1 MKNYTLNYE
10 DSKKF
15 ILNYAVE
22 DNKIIIHY
30 ASGVKQTIPYT
41 KENEQLILEIMENQ
55 ARGAW
60 VGDTFAKIKERVEKF
75 KYNTIVSVV
84 FTLLLLFLIC
94 TSTFS
99 TLWINVLLN
108 TCLVFEIVEF
118 TINLSCLIGNKRIQK
133 DIEKNKLYLTNKE
146 QIEESDFNKNENLLL
161 GITDKTKK
169 MIQEQ
174 PKDINI
180 NTMDKVKY
188 KELKQILE
196 NIKREREFGFDY
208 SLGEETEEL
217 KLEKMKKEQNKE

>member
-1 MKNYTLNYE
+1 MKDYTLNYE

-15 ILNYAVE
+15 ILNYAIE
-22 DNKIIIHY
+22 GNKIIIHY
-30 ASGVKQTIPYT
+30 ASGGKQTIPYT
-41 KENEQLILEIMENQ
+41 KETEQLILAIMENQ

-75 KYNTIVSVV
+75 KYNTIGDA
-84 FTLLLLFLIC
+84 FLTLILLFLIC

-108 TCLVFEIVEF
+108 ACLVFKIVEF
-118 TINLSCLIGNKRIQK
+118 TINLSCLIGNKRILK

-146 QIEESDFNKNENLLL
+146 QIEESDFTKNENLLL
-161 GITDKTKK
+161 GIDKSTKK

-208 SLGEETEEL
+208 SQVEETEDV
-217 KLEKMKKEQNKE
+217 KLERNLNQ